1 MRQGMSP
8 KHAAE
13 DAIQRII
20 RHYPSYVGA
29 LVAVDHQGRHG
40 AAAHGWKFE
49 YAAKSQ
55 SHNTTVFT
63 VGPIGLPS
71 RHERVLKHLL
81 GSL

>member
-29 LVAVDHQGRHG
+29 VVAVDYKGRHG

-49 YAAKSQ
+49 YAARSQ
-55 SHNTTVFT
+55 SYNTTVFT
-63 VGPIGLPS
+63 VEPIGLPS